1 MLLFAA
7 TIAEGWC
14 WLEIEACDE
23 VTTAEGVCRVVEGRG
38 GGVTRMASSP

>member
-7 TIAEGWC
+7 TIVEGW
-14 WLEIEACDE
+14 LEMEACDE